1 MTGLNGHQ
9 IDPMALGMTLG
20 RLDAESDRQT
30 EIILSQGREA
40 QNRHR
45 DLMKAIDRLPDRI
58 ASRMPPPQPLRSGWN
73 MQPVIAVLQ
82 ALPPLLII
90 ALVLAAKASGALSWA
105 EVLPFMRP

>member
-58 ASRMPPPQPLRSGWN
+58 ASKIPQPQRSGWN

-105 EVLPFMRP
+105 EALPFMRP